1 MECTKN
7 TTNEMSDLCLE
18 AWYTGSNETENC
30 FPDRSVSGLFS
41 AVWCMINGGIGF
53 TGNLLTILAIPFCAK
68 KKMPNF
74 ISRDVFFDIH
84 IIVETPLEVKH
95 LINISLFRN
104 RIKTGNEISGFRIQA
119 EVPSK
124 YI

>member
-18 AWYTGSNETENC
+18 AWYNGSNETENC

-68 KKMPNF
+68 KKKWVPT
-74 ISRDVFFDIH
+74 ILCKFFANSLH
-84 IIVETPLEVKH
+84 FFLCEEAKKII
-95 LINISLFRN
+95 NSLQ
-104 RIKTGNEISGFRIQA
+104 KNE
-119 EVPSK
+119 EM
-124 YI
+124 

>member
-18 AWYTGSNETENC
+18 AWYNGSNETENC

-68 KKMPNF
+68 KKKWVHT
-74 ISRDVFFDIH
+74 IR
-84 IIVETPLEVKH
+84 
-95 LINISLFRN
+95 
-104 RIKTGNEISGFRIQA
+104 
-119 EVPSK
+119 
-124 YI
+124 

>member
-18 AWYTGSNETENC
+18 AWYNGSNETENC

-68 KKMPNF
+68 KKKWVPTYLIQGCMHPFSSIHF
-74 ISRDVFFDIH
+74 ISLQIQFAQQKFHNYIH
-84 IIVETPLEVKH
+84 FEFSI
-95 LINISLFRN
+95 F
-104 RIKTGNEISGFRIQA
+104 
-119 EVPSK
+119 
-124 YI
+124 